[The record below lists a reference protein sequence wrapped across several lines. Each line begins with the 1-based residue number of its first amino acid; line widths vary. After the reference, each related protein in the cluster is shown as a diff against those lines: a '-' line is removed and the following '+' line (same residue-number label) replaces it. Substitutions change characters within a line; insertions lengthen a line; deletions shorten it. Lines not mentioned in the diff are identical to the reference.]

1 MTPLCVAVLVGLLA
15 LAQTA
20 TKVPENINEILYTL
34 GRQLMLQ
41 KLYLEES
48 TRATYAS
55 GLKQVRRVQ
64 AGTRP
69 YHHDTWRGV
78 SVAAIHNHGNYER
91 TMGIG
96 EFVAIL
102 NGVEFKTR
110 HNDYLLR
117 MPHRTKKTYNLM
129 EDIPFPAVPPAVLKF
144 KTVKTQ
150 ATEMREWFKAWKDQ
164 DYSKRDYRKYFKPV
178 LCYLEGS
185 WIHSGTAIEE
195 SFGSERHHLDAQTW
209 FDMQEMVRYTAMS
222 GTKDKLEN
230 YSFLPTSIVRMNGS
244 TPVVAQ
250 WNYRILCHPLKNDL
264 PLNRFRPVANE
275 AVKMGFGV
283 KKAKILTYR
292 STRFELNAFDTNK
305 FKDGPI
311 VNQLLDKLM
320 GEIPGKDNYPGV
332 VYDTSFGRVAQ
343 QYNGKKKGVKKL
355 NTAFYH
361 RIFSDT
367 ALDAMGRFFKYRSLQ
382 DQNIFMAQTTN
393 PKVPAIE
400 IETNCKGTGPTRK
413 CIKSKSRWTYAV
425 PLEIVYMTPLSR
437 WNPHKIVYKGHE
449 LSKLGKT
456 VHKGRNGG
464 LSLKKAF
471 NGSNTKWYCLT
482 PANFYSN
489 KASVL
494 NPADTSIKGAV
505 GVLKKNGKV
514 FVANYYSGH
523 QLFLRDIPGVG
534 SLRQRYPI
542 FPVAY
547 DGNPIMKEVQ
557 AVRDQLT
564 LV

>member
-1 MTPLCVAVLVGLLA
+1 
-15 LAQTA
+15 
-20 TKVPENINEILYTL
+20 
-34 GRQLMLQ
+34 MLQ
-41 KLYLEES
+41 
-48 TRATYAS
+48 
-55 GLKQVRRVQ
+55 
-64 AGTRP
+64 
-69 YHHDTWRGV
+69 
-78 SVAAIHNHGNYER
+78 
-91 TMGIG
+91 
-96 EFVAIL
+96 
-102 NGVEFKTR
+102 
-110 HNDYLLR
+110 
-117 MPHRTKKTYNLM
+117 
-129 EDIPFPAVPPAVLKF
+129 
-144 KTVKTQ
+144 
-150 ATEMREWFKAWKDQ
+150 
-164 DYSKRDYRKYFKPV
+164 
-178 LCYLEGS
+178 
-185 WIHSGTAIEE
+185 
-195 SFGSERHHLDAQTW
+195 
-209 FDMQEMVRYTAMS
+209 
-222 GTKDKLEN
+222 
-230 YSFLPTSIVRMNGS
+230 
-244 TPVVAQ
+244 
-250 WNYRILCHPLKNDL
+250 
-264 PLNRFRPVANE
+264 
-275 AVKMGFGV
+275 
-283 KKAKILTYR
+283 
-292 STRFELNAFDTNK
+292 
-305 FKDGPI
+305 
-311 VNQLLDKLM
+311 
-320 GEIPGKDNYPGV
+320 

-343 QYNGKKKGVKKL
+343 QYNGKKKGVKKM
-355 NTAFYH
+355 NTAYYH

-400 IETNCKGTGPTRK
+400 IETNCKGTGPKRK

-425 PLEIVYMTPLSR
+425 PLEVVYMTPLSR

-449 LSKLGKT
+449 LSKLGIT